1 MQLVRYISKTEC
13 DALREGR
20 TLSDLHQWG
29 EEFAGTTSFGKCFL
43 VGNANYVSPNE
54 VIGIMRRDRFLS
66 FLSAHACDYDFA
78 FVITGPEETI
88 MKLFKKAVGTYPNN
102 INMTEY
108 CIKTYSVRLFLDAGL
123 EVRFD
128 PIPHFESGY

>member
-20 TLSDLHQWG
+20 TLSDPRKWG
-29 EEFAGTTSFGKCFL
+29 EKFPGTTSYGKCFL
-43 VGNANYVSPNE
+43 LGNARHVSPNE
-54 VIGIMRRDRFLS
+54 KIGIMRRDRFLS
-66 FLSAHACDYDFA
+66 FLSAQVCDYDYA
-78 FVITGPEETI
+78 LVITGPEESI
-88 MKLFKKAVGTYPNN
+88 MRLFTKEKGTYPNN

-108 CIKTYSVRLFLDAGL
+108 CIESYSIRLFLDAGL
-123 EVRFD
+123 QVYFD